1 MDGYFRSDACAWLG
15 GRMERYQLYGCRKNN
30 KKNNNKKN
38 KKKKKSRKYALGI
51 APVVLAN

>member
-51 APVVLAN
+51 ALQDFG